1 MQLLI
6 KRAGNQDNM
15 QLFDDWDDDDKP
27 KDECGVFSVFG
38 HPQAAEL
45 TYLGLRA
52 LQHRGQESAGI
63 VVSDSESFSYHH
75 AMGLVADI
83 FNTDIL
89 AKLSGEMAIGHNRY
103 STAGSSKIE
112 NAQPLV
118 RQYKRG
124 PLAIAHNGNLINAFR
139 IRSDLEE
146 SGSIFS
152 STSDTEVIAHL
163 IAQSRHVL
171 LEDRIMDALREVR
184 GAYSLIFM
192 GKSIM
197 VGVRDP
203 HAFRPLWLGRLDQAY
218 VLASETCA
226 FDVIEAEPIR
236 EVAPGEMVV
245 ITSIDEE
252 PKSFFI
258 GSAELELSQ
267 CIFEY
272 IYLARPDSIVFDQL
286 VNRPRREFGRQLAR
300 ECPVDAD
307 IVIPVPDS
315 ATIAAI
321 GYSEELGI
329 PFEFGLHRNPYV
341 GRTFMNPSQEIRDL
355 MVRVKLNPVRNVLEG
370 KRVIVVDD
378 SIMRG
383 TNSRKIVKLIREEGG
398 AKEVHFRVS
407 SPPNKYPCFY
417 GIDTPT
423 RKELIANSWSVE
435 EIQKY
440 IEADSLGY
448 LSIEGM
454 LKCVKSPQN
463 FCTAC
468 FDGDY
473 PIEFSGQPGKQLAI
487 EFEVRSL

>member
-15 QLFDDWDDDDKP
+15 QLFDDWGDDKP

>member
-1 MQLLI
+1 M
-6 KRAGNQDNM
+6 QDNM

>member
-15 QLFDDWDDDDKP
+15 QLFDDYDDKP

-315 ATIAAI
+315 ATIAAM

>member
-1 MQLLI
+1 MQFL
-6 KRAGNQDNM
+6 
-15 QLFDDWDDDDKP
+15 DDWSDDKP
-27 KDECGVFSVFG
+27 KDECGVFSIFG

-45 TYLGLRA
+45 TCLGLRA

-83 FNTDIL
+83 FDSEIL
-89 AKLSGEMAIGHNRY
+89 AKMSGDIAIGHNRY
-103 STAGSSKIE
+103 STAGSSRIE

-139 IRSDLEE
+139 IRSDLEDQ
-146 SGSIFS
+146 GSIFS

-163 IAQSRHVL
+163 IARSQHVL
-171 LEDRIMDALREVR
+171 LEDRIMDALHEVR
-184 GAYSLIFM
+184 GAYSLVFM

-203 HAFRPLWLGRLDQAY
+203 NAFRPLWLGRLNQAY

-226 FDVIEAEPIR
+226 FDVIEAKPIR

-245 ITSIDEE
+245 ITSTDEE
-252 PKSFFI
+252 PQSFFI
-258 GSAELELSQ
+258 GPAALELSQ
-267 CIFEY
+267 CIFEH

-300 ECPVDAD
+300 ECPAEAD

-321 GYSEELGI
+321 GYSEELGG

-355 MVRVKLNPVRNVLEG
+355 MVRV
-370 KRVIVVDD
+370 
-378 SIMRG
+378 
-383 TNSRKIVKLIREEGG
+383 
-398 AKEVHFRVS
+398 
-407 SPPNKYPCFY
+407 
-417 GIDTPT
+417 
-423 RKELIANSWSVE
+423 
-435 EIQKY
+435 
-440 IEADSLGY
+440 
-448 LSIEGM
+448 
-454 LKCVKSPQN
+454 
-463 FCTAC
+463 
-468 FDGDY
+468 
-473 PIEFSGQPGKQLAI
+473 
-487 EFEVRSL
+487 

>member
-463 FCTAC
+463 FCKAC

>member
-1 MQLLI
+1 M
-6 KRAGNQDNM
+6 QDNM

-252 PKSFFI
+252 PQSFFI

>member
-1 MQLLI
+1 MKLLI

>member
-1 MQLLI
+1 
-6 KRAGNQDNM
+6 
-15 QLFDDWDDDDKP
+15 
-27 KDECGVFSVFG
+27 
-38 HPQAAEL
+38 
-45 TYLGLRA
+45 
-52 LQHRGQESAGI
+52 
-63 VVSDSESFSYHH
+63 
-75 AMGLVADI
+75 
-83 FNTDIL
+83 
-89 AKLSGEMAIGHNRY
+89 
-103 STAGSSKIE
+103 
-112 NAQPLV
+112 
-118 RQYKRG
+118 
-124 PLAIAHNGNLINAFR
+124 
-139 IRSDLEE
+139 
-146 SGSIFS
+146 
-152 STSDTEVIAHL
+152 
-163 IAQSRHVL
+163 
-171 LEDRIMDALREVR
+171 MDALHEVR
-184 GAYSLIFM
+184 GAYSLVFM

-203 HAFRPLWLGRLDQAY
+203 NAFRPLWLGRLNQAY

-226 FDVIEAEPIR
+226 FDVIEAKPIR
-236 EVAPGEMVV
+236 EVAPGEMLV
-245 ITSIDEE
+245 ITSTEEE

-258 GSAELELSQ
+258 GPAALELSQ
-267 CIFEY
+267 CIFEH
-272 IYLARPDSIVFDQL
+272 IYLARPDSIVFGQL

-300 ECPVDAD
+300 ECPAEAD

-321 GYSEELGI
+321 GYSEELGV

-417 GIDTPT
+417 GVDTPT

-435 EIQKY
+435 EIKKH

-454 LKCVKSPQN
+454 LECVKSPRN

-468 FDGDY
+468 FDGSY

-487 EFEVRSL
+487 EFEVKGL

>member
-15 QLFDDWDDDDKP
+15 QLFDDWDDDKP

-315 ATIAAI
+315 ATIAAM

>member
-1 MQLLI
+1 
-6 KRAGNQDNM
+6 M
-15 QLFDDWDDDDKP
+15 QLFDDWGDDKP

-315 ATIAAI
+315 ATIAAM

>member
-1 MQLLI
+1 
-6 KRAGNQDNM
+6 M

-463 FCTAC
+463 FCKAC

>member
-1 MQLLI
+1 
-6 KRAGNQDNM
+6 M
-15 QLFDDWDDDDKP
+15 QLFDDWGDDKP

-417 GIDTPT
+417 GVDTPT

>member
-315 ATIAAI
+315 ATIAAM

-463 FCTAC
+463 FCKAC

>member
-258 GSAELELSQ
+258 GSAESELSQ

-463 FCTAC
+463 FCKAC

>member
-1 MQLLI
+1 M
-6 KRAGNQDNM
+6 QDNM

-258 GSAELELSQ
+258 GEAELELSQ

>member
-1 MQLLI
+1 
-6 KRAGNQDNM
+6 M